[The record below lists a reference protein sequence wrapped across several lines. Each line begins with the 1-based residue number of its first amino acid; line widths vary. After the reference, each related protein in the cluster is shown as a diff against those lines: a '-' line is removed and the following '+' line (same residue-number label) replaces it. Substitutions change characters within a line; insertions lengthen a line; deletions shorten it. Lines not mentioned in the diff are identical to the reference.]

1 MVVVFPDP
9 FGPRNPKT
17 PPSGTERSTPFK
29 ATTAG
34 RRNRRYSL
42 RRPVS
47 SITATPT
54 V

>member
-1 MVVVFPDP
+1 MVVVFLRTEEPEDAAVGNGEVDP
-9 FGPRNPKT
+9 VQGHH
-17 PPSGTERSTPFK
+17 
-29 ATTAG
+29 G

>member
-29 ATTAG
+29 ATTGG